1 MNETKPVIIAVD
13 DEPEVVQAV
22 QRDLR
27 ARYSSDY
34 RIVWASG
41 GQEAI
46 DTLRTLALQ
55 DTPVALMLVD
65 QRMPG
70 VTGIDVLRETLEI
83 HPAAKRA
90 LLTAYADTEAAIQA
104 INDVG
109 LDHYIMKPWDP
120 PEEKLYPILD
130 DLLEDWV
137 AGYRPRFEGIRVIGQ
152 QWSRDAHNLKAFLA
166 RNQIPYRSMDIE
178 SDPMAWVLTEEAGA
192 TMSDLPLVLFG
203 DGPPIFKPTPSQIAD
218 RVGLKIHATSE
229 VYDVVIIGGGPA
241 GLAAAVYGAS
251 EGLSTLLLEEEA
263 PGGQAGQS
271 SLIENYL
278 GFPKGLSGS
287 DLARRATAQAQ
298 RLGAEILVPGTVTH
312 LTRNDPFIGVHLADG
327 TAITCKAMV
336 IASGVSYRKLTAE
349 GLEPLIGA
357 GVYYGTSNIEAA
369 NHRDQPMFVVGGG
382 NSAGQASLFLSRF
395 TDSVTIL
402 IRDDNLVSTMSQYLI
417 DNLDANPAVRVRPH
431 AQVVAARGDTHL
443 TGLVL
448 RDRLTQEQEEVE
460 AGALFIFIG
469 QTAHT
474 EWLAD
479 LVQLDERGFILTG
492 DDLGPLKGWNVERDP
507 LPLETSVPG
516 IFAAGDVRHGSIKR
530 VAGAV
535 GEGATAIR
543 FIHTHL
549 ASL

>member
-1 MNETKPVIIAVD
+1 MNDVKPVILAVD

-34 RIVWASG
+34 RVLWATG
-41 GQEAI
+41 GQEAL
-46 DTLRTLALQ
+46 DTLKTLALQ
-55 DTPVALMLVD
+55 GDAVALLVVD

-70 VTGIDVLRETLEI
+70 ITGIDILRETLETY
-83 HPAAKRA
+83 PNAKRT

-109 LDHYIMKPWDP
+109 LDQYILKPWDP

-130 DLLEDWV
+130 DLLEDWQ
-137 AGYRPRFEGIRVIGQ
+137 ADYRPTFEGIRVVGQ
-152 QWSRDAHNLKAFLA
+152 QWSRSAHEIKAFLA
-166 RNQIPYRSMDIE
+166 RNQIPYRSIDIE
-178 SDPMAWVLTEEAGA
+178 TDPSAWVLTEKAGA
-192 TMSDLPLVLFG
+192 TVADLPLVLFN
-203 DGPPIFKPTPSQIAD
+203 DGPPIMSPTTTEIAQ
-218 RVGLKIHATSE
+218 RVGLKTQATSE
-229 VYDVVIIGGGPA
+229 VYDVVVIGGGPA

-251 EGLSTLLLEEEA
+251 EGLSTLLIEEEA

-278 GFPKGLSGS
+278 GFPKGISGS
-287 DLARRATAQAQ
+287 DLARRAAAQAQ
-298 RLGAEILVPGTVTH
+298 RLGAEILVPGSVTM
-312 LTRNDPFIGVHLADG
+312 LTRNDPFVTVQLADG
-327 TAITCKAMV
+327 NSVTTKAMIV
-336 IASGVSYRKLTAE
+336 ASGVSYRRLTAD
-349 GLEPLIGA
+349 GIDPLIGA

-369 NHRDQPMFVVGGG
+369 SHRGQPMYVVGGG

-395 TDSVTIL
+395 TDSVTII
-402 IRDDNLVSTMSQYLI
+402 IRDDDLTSTMSTYLI
-417 DNLDANPAVRVRPH
+417 SNLEANPAIHVRPRS
-431 AQVVAARGDTHL
+431 QVVAARGETHL
-443 TGLVL
+443 EGLVI
-448 RDRLTQEQEEVE
+448 RDRDTSEEEEVV
-460 AGALFIFIG
+460 AGALFVFIG

-474 EWLAD
+474 DWLAD
-479 LVQLDERGFILTG
+479 VVQLDDRGFVLTG
-492 DDLGPLKGWNVERDP
+492 ADLGPLKGWNVDRDP

-543 FIHTHL
+543 FVHQHL
-549 ASL
+549 AGL

>member
-1 MNETKPVIIAVD
+1 MTDTKPVIIAVD

-27 ARYSSDY
+27 ARYAADY
-34 RIVWASG
+34 RVVWASG

-55 DTPVALMLVD
+55 GTPVALILVD
-65 QRMPG
+65 QRMPT

-83 HPAAKRA
+83 HPSAKRA
-90 LLTAYADTEAAIQA
+90 LLTAYADTEAAIRA

-130 DLLEDWV
+130 DLLEDWI

-152 QWSRDAHNLKAFLA
+152 QWSRSAHELKAFLA

-178 SDPMAWVLTEEAGA
+178 NDPMAWVLTEEAGA
-192 TMSDLPLVLFG
+192 TMSDLPVVLFG
-203 DGPPIFKPTPSQIAD
+203 DGPPLLHPSPTQIAD
-218 RVGLKIHATSE
+218 RVGLKTQATSE

-251 EGLSTLLLEEEA
+251 EGLSTLLIEEEA

-287 DLARRATAQAQ
+287 DLARRAAAQAQ
-298 RLGAEILVPGTVTH
+298 RLGAEILVPATVTH
-312 LTRNDPFIGVHLADG
+312 LTRNDPFLTVHLADG
-327 TAITCKAMV
+327 KSLTCKAMV
-336 IASGVSYRKLTAE
+336 IASGVAYRKLTAE

-369 NHRDQPMFVVGGG
+369 SHREQPMFVVGGG
-382 NSAGQASLFLSRF
+382 NSAGQAALFLSRF

-402 IRDDNLVSTMSQYLI
+402 IRNDDLKATMSQYLI
-417 DNLDANPAVRVRPH
+417 DNLEANPAVQVRPRT
-431 AQVVAARGDTHL
+431 QVVSAIGDTHL
-443 TGLVL
+443 EALVL
-448 RDRLTQEQEEVE
+448 RDRETSEEERVD

-474 EWLAD
+474 EWLNG
-479 LVQLDERGFILTG
+479 LVQLDERGFVLTG
-492 DDLGPLKGWNVERDP
+492 TDLGPLVGWNLERDP

-516 IFAAGDVRHGSIKR
+516 MFAAGDVRHGSIKR

-543 FIHTHL
+543 FVHNHL
-549 ASL
+549 AAF

>member
-1 MNETKPVIIAVD
+1 MSETKPVIIAVD

-27 ARYSSDY
+27 SRYATDY
-34 RIVWASG
+34 RIVWASS

-70 VTGIDVLRETLEI
+70 VTGIDVLRETLDI
-83 HPAAKRA
+83 HPVAKRA

-130 DLLEDWV
+130 DLLEDWA
-137 AGYRPRFEGIRVIGQ
+137 AGYRPRFEGLRIIGQ
-152 QWSRDAHNLKAFLA
+152 QWSRDAHSLKAFLA

-178 SDPMAWVLTEEAGA
+178 SDPTAWVLTEEAGA
-192 TMSDLPLVLFG
+192 TMADLPIVLFG
-203 DGPPIFKPTPSQIAD
+203 DGPPLFQPTSAQIAD

-251 EGLSTLLLEEEA
+251 EGLSTLLIEEEA

-278 GFPKGLSGS
+278 GFPKGLSGN
-287 DLARRATAQAQ
+287 DLARRAAAQAQ
-298 RLGAEILVPGTVTH
+298 RLGAEIIVPGTVTG
-312 LTRNDPFIGVHLADG
+312 LTRNDPFIVTHLADG
-327 TAITCKAMV
+327 TTVTCKAMV
-336 IASGVSYRKLTAE
+336 IASGVAYRKLTAE

-369 NHRDQPMFVVGGG
+369 NHRDQPMYVVGGG

-402 IRDDNLVSTMSQYLI
+402 IRADDLAATMSQYLI
-417 DNLDANPAVRVRPH
+417 DNIDANPAVNVRPF
-431 AQVVAARGDTHL
+431 AQVLAARGDTHL
-443 TGLVL
+443 TGLVI
-448 RDRLTQEQEEVE
+448 RDRQTQEEEEVE

-474 EWLAD
+474 EWLAG

-492 DDLGPLKGWNVERDP
+492 EELGPLKGWNVERDP

-543 FIHTHL
+543 FIHNHL

>member
-1 MNETKPVIIAVD
+1 
-13 DEPEVVQAV
+13 VVQAV

-27 ARYSSDY
+27 ARYANDY
-34 RIVWASG
+34 RIVWANG

-46 DTLRTLALQ
+46 DTLSSLALQ
-55 DTPVALMLVD
+55 NTPVALMVVD

-70 VTGIDVLRETLEI
+70 VTGIDVLRETLDLY
-83 HPAAKRA
+83 PSAKRA

-109 LDHYIMKPWDP
+109 LDHYILKPWDP

-130 DLLEDWV
+130 DLLEDWQ
-137 AGYRPRFEGIRVIGQ
+137 AGYRPQFEGLRVIGQ
-152 QWSRDAHNLKAFLA
+152 QWSRTSHELKAFLA

-178 SDPMAWVLTEEAGA
+178 TDPQAWILTEQAGA
-192 TMSDLPLVLFG
+192 TMTDLPIVLFG
-203 DGPPIFKPTPSQIAD
+203 EGPPMKSPTPSQVAE
-218 RVGLKIHATSE
+218 RVGLKVHAASD

-251 EGLSTLLLEEEA
+251 EGLSTLLIEEEA

-278 GFPKGLSGS
+278 GFPKGISGA
-287 DLARRATAQAQ
+287 DLARRAASQAQ
-298 RLGAEILVPGTVTH
+298 RLGAEVLVPGTVTG
-312 LTRNDPFIGVHLADG
+312 LVRNDPFITVNLADDS
-327 TAITCKAMV
+327 TVTCKAMV
-336 IASGVSYRKLTAE
+336 IASGVSYRRLTAD
-349 GLEPLIGA
+349 GLEPLMGA

-369 NHRDQPMFVVGGG
+369 NHKGQPMFVVGGG

-402 IRDDNLVSTMSQYLI
+402 IRDADLTQSMSKYLI
-417 DNLDANPAVRVRPH
+417 DNLEANPAVSIRPFS
-431 AQVVAARGDTHL
+431 QVVSAAGDTHL
-443 TGLVL
+443 ESLVI
-448 RDRLTQEQEEVE
+448 RDRQTSEEEKVE
-460 AGALFIFIG
+460 AGAIFIFIG
-469 QTAHT
+469 QMAHT
-474 EWLAD
+474 DWVAD
-479 LVQLDERGFILTG
+479 VLQLDEQGFILTG
-492 DDLGPLKGWNVERDP
+492 ADLGPLKGWNVERDP

-543 FIHTHL
+543 FVHQHL
-549 ASL
+549 AAL

>member
-1 MNETKPVIIAVD
+1 MTQTKPVIIAVD

-27 ARYSSDY
+27 SRYADDY
-34 RIVWASG
+34 RIVWANG
-41 GQEAI
+41 GQEAL
-46 DTLRTLALQ
+46 DTLSTLAVQ
-55 DTPVALMLVD
+55 GTPVALMLVD

-70 VTGIDVLRETLEI
+70 VTGIDVLRETLTT
-83 HPAAKRA
+83 HPSAKRA

-104 INDVG
+104 INEVG

-130 DLLEDWV
+130 DLLEDWA
-137 AGYRPRFEGIRVIGQ
+137 AGYRAPFEGIRVIGQ
-152 QWSRDAHNLKAFLA
+152 QWSRITHDLKAFLA

-192 TMSDLPLVLFG
+192 TMSDLPLVLFS
-203 DGPPIFKPTPSQIAD
+203 DGPPMLKPTHPEIAS
-218 RVGLKIHATSE
+218 RIGLKTQAASD

-241 GLAAAVYGAS
+241 GLAAAVYAAS
-251 EGLSTLLLEEEA
+251 EGLSTLLIEEEA

-278 GFPKGLSGS
+278 GFPKGLSGN
-287 DLARRATAQAQ
+287 DLARRAAAQAQ
-298 RLGAEILVPGTVTH
+298 RLGAEILVPGTVTR
-312 LTRNDPFIGVHLADG
+312 LERNDPFIIVHLADG
-327 TAITCKAMV
+327 NRITCKAMV
-336 IASGVSYRKLTAE
+336 VASGVSYRKLTAE

-369 NHRDQPMFVVGGG
+369 NHRDQSMFVVGGG
-382 NSAGQASLFLSRF
+382 NSAGQAALFLSRY

-402 IRDDNLVSTMSQYLI
+402 IRDSDLSQTMSQYLI
-417 DNLDANPAVRVRPH
+417 DNIEANPAVQFRPYS
-431 AQVVAARGDTHL
+431 QVVSAFGETHL
-443 TGLVL
+443 QGLVL
-448 RDRLTQEQEEVE
+448 RDRQTSEEEQVE

-469 QTAHT
+469 QTAHSD
-474 EWLAD
+474 WLD
-479 LVQLDERGFILTG
+479 DVVQLDERGFILTG
-492 DDLGPLKGWNVERDP
+492 EDLGPLKGWNVDRDP

-543 FIHTHL
+543 FIHNHL

>member
-27 ARYSSDY
+27 SRYATDY

-65 QRMPG
+65 QRMPA
-70 VTGIDVLRETLEI
+70 VTGIDVLRETLDI
-83 HPAAKRA
+83 HPGAKRA

-130 DLLEDWV
+130 DLLEDWA
-137 AGYRPRFEGIRVIGQ
+137 AGYRPHFEGLRVIGQ
-152 QWSRDAHNLKAFLA
+152 QWSRDAHSLKAFLA

-192 TMSDLPLVLFG
+192 TMTDLPIVLFG
-203 DGPPIFKPTPSQIAD
+203 DGPPLFRPTPAQVAD

-241 GLAAAVYGAS
+241 GLAAAVYAAS
-251 EGLSTLLLEEEA
+251 EGLSTLLIEEEA

-287 DLARRATAQAQ
+287 DLARRAAAQAQ
-298 RLGAEILVPGTVTH
+298 RLGAEIIVPGTVTG
-312 LTRNDPFIGVHLADG
+312 LTRNDPFIVVHLADE
-327 TAITCKAMV
+327 TTLTCKAMV
-336 IASGVSYRKLTAE
+336 IASGVAYRKLTAE

-369 NHRDQPMFVVGGG
+369 NHRDQPMYVVGGG
-382 NSAGQASLFLSRF
+382 NSAGQAALFLSRF

-402 IRDDNLVSTMSQYLI
+402 IRNDDLAATMSQYLI
-417 DNLDANPAVRVRPH
+417 DNIDANPAVNVRPY
-431 AQVVAARGDTHL
+431 AQVLAARGDNHL
-443 TGLVL
+443 TGLL
-448 RDRLTQEQEEVE
+448 IRDRQTQEEEEVE

-474 EWLAD
+474 EWLAG

-492 DDLGPLKGWNVERDP
+492 EDLGPLKGWNVERDP

-543 FIHTHL
+543 FIHNHL

>member
-34 RIVWASG
+34 RIVWAGS

-55 DTPVALMLVD
+55 GTPVALMLVD

-70 VTGIDVLRETLEI
+70 VTGIDVLRETLEM

-90 LLTAYADTEAAIQA
+90 LLTAYADTEAAIRA

-120 PEEKLYPILD
+120 PDEKLYPILD
-130 DLLEDWV
+130 DLLGDWQ

-152 QWSRDAHNLKAFLA
+152 QWSRAAHDLKAFLA

-178 SDPMAWVLTEEAGA
+178 TDPSAWVLTEEAGA

-203 DGPPIFKPTPSQIAD
+203 DGPPIFNPTPSQVAD
-218 RVGLKIHATSE
+218 RVGLKTQATSQ

-251 EGLSTLLLEEEA
+251 EGLSTLLIEGEA

-312 LTRNDPFIGVHLADG
+312 LTRNDPFTVIHLADG
-327 TAITCKAMV
+327 KDLTCKAMV
-336 IASGVSYRKLTAE
+336 IAAGVSYRKLTAE
-349 GLEPLIGA
+349 GLEPLLGA

-369 NHRDQPMFVVGGG
+369 NHKNQPMFVVGGG
-382 NSAGQASLFLSRF
+382 NSAGQAALFLSRF

-402 IRDDNLVSTMSQYLI
+402 IRDDDLAATMSRYLI
-417 DNLDANPAVRVRPH
+417 DNLEANPAVQVRPH
-431 AQVVAARGDTHL
+431 AQVLSAVGDSHL
-443 TGLVL
+443 VGLII
-448 RDRLTQEQEEVE
+448 RDRRTHDEEQVD

-474 EWLAD
+474 DWLAG
-479 LVQLDERGFILTG
+479 LLQLDERGFILTG
-492 DDLGPLKGWNVERDP
+492 EDLGPLKGWNVERDP

-543 FIHTHL
+543 FVHNHL
-549 ASL
+549 AAL

>member
-1 MNETKPVIIAVD
+1 MSDTKPVIIAVD

-27 ARYSSDY
+27 ARYAGDY
-34 RIVWASG
+34 RVVWASG

-55 DTPVALMLVD
+55 GTPVALMLVD
-65 QRMPG
+65 QRMPT

-83 HPAAKRA
+83 HPSSKRA

-137 AGYRPRFEGIRVIGQ
+137 ARYRPRFEGIRVIGQ
-152 QWSRDAHNLKAFLA
+152 QWSRSAHELKAFLA

-192 TMSDLPLVLFG
+192 TMSDLPVVLFG
-203 DGPPIFKPTPSQIAD
+203 DGPPLLNPTPTQVAD
-218 RVGLKIHATSE
+218 RVGLKTQATSE

-251 EGLSTLLLEEEA
+251 EGLGTLLIEEEA

-287 DLARRATAQAQ
+287 DLARRAAAQAQ

-312 LTRNDPFIGVHLADG
+312 LTRSDPFFTVHLADDKSL
-327 TAITCKAMV
+327 TCKAMV
-336 IASGVSYRKLTAE
+336 IASGVAYRKLTAE
-349 GLEPLIGA
+349 GLEPFIGA

-382 NSAGQASLFLSRF
+382 NSAGQAALFLSRF

-402 IRDDNLVSTMSQYLI
+402 IRNDDLKATMSQYLI
-417 DNLDANPAVRVRPH
+417 DNIEANPAVQVRPR
-431 AQVVAARGDTHL
+431 AQVVSAIGDTHL
-443 TGLVL
+443 EALVL
-448 RDRLTQEQEEVE
+448 RDRETSEEEKVD

-474 EWLAD
+474 EWLSD
-479 LVQLDERGFILTG
+479 LVQLDERGFVLTG
-492 DDLGPLKGWNVERDP
+492 TDLGPLVGWNLERDP

-516 IFAAGDVRHGSIKR
+516 MFAAGDVRHGSIKR

-543 FIHTHL
+543 FVHNHL
-549 ASL
+549 TSL

>member
-1 MNETKPVIIAVD
+1 MTETKPVIIAVD

-27 ARYSSDY
+27 SRYATDY
-34 RIVWASG
+34 RIVWASS

-65 QRMPG
+65 QRMPA
-70 VTGIDVLRETLEI
+70 VTGIDVLRETLDI

-130 DLLEDWV
+130 DLLEDWA
-137 AGYRPRFEGIRVIGQ
+137 AGYRPRFEGLRIIGQ
-152 QWSRDAHNLKAFLA
+152 QWSRDAHSLKAFLA

-192 TMSDLPLVLFG
+192 TMNDLPIVLFG
-203 DGPPIFKPTPSQIAD
+203 EGPPLFQPTSAEIAD

-251 EGLSTLLLEEEA
+251 EGLSTLLIEEEA

-287 DLARRATAQAQ
+287 DLARRAAAQAQ
-298 RLGAEILVPGTVTH
+298 RLGAEIIVPGTVTH
-312 LTRNDPFIGVHLADG
+312 LTRNDPFIVVHLADE
-327 TAITCKAMV
+327 TTVTCKAMV
-336 IASGVSYRKLTAE
+336 IASGVAYRKLTAE

-369 NHRDQPMFVVGGG
+369 NHRDQPMYVVGGG

-402 IRDDNLVSTMSQYLI
+402 IRADDLAATMSQYLI
-417 DNLDANPAVRVRPH
+417 DNIDANPAVNVRPY
-431 AQVVAARGDTHL
+431 AQVLAARGDTHL
-443 TGLVL
+443 TGLL
-448 RDRLTQEQEEVE
+448 IRDRQTQEEEEVE

-474 EWLAD
+474 EWLAG

-492 DDLGPLKGWNVERDP
+492 EDLGPLKGWNVERDP

-543 FIHTHL
+543 FIHNHL

>member
-1 MNETKPVIIAVD
+1 MSDTKPVIIAVD

-27 ARYSSDY
+27 ARYAADY
-34 RIVWASG
+34 RVVWASG

-46 DTLRTLALQ
+46 ETLRTLALQ
-55 DTPVALMLVD
+55 GTPVALMLVD
-65 QRMPG
+65 QRMPT
-70 VTGIDVLRETLEI
+70 VTGIDVLRETLEL
-83 HPAAKRA
+83 HPSSKRA
-90 LLTAYADTEAAIQA
+90 LLTAYADTEAAIRA

-130 DLLEDWV
+130 DLLEDWI
-137 AGYRPRFEGIRVIGQ
+137 AGYRPRFDGIRVIGQ
-152 QWSRDAHNLKAFLA
+152 QWSRSAHELKAFLA

-192 TMSDLPLVLFG
+192 TMSDLPVVLFG
-203 DGPPIFKPTPSQIAD
+203 DGPPLLHPTPTQIAD
-218 RVGLKIHATSE
+218 RVGLKTQATSE

-251 EGLSTLLLEEEA
+251 EGLSTLLIEEEA

-287 DLARRATAQAQ
+287 DLARRAAAQAQ
-298 RLGAEILVPGTVTH
+298 RLGAEILVPGAVTH
-312 LTRNDPFIGVHLADG
+312 LTRSDPFFTVHLADG
-327 TAITCKAMV
+327 KSLTCKAMV
-336 IASGVSYRKLTAE
+336 IASGVAYRKLTAE

-369 NHRDQPMFVVGGG
+369 NHRDQPMYVVGGG
-382 NSAGQASLFLSRF
+382 NSAGQAALFLSRF

-402 IRDDNLVSTMSQYLI
+402 IRNDDLKATMSQYLI
-417 DNLDANPAVRVRPH
+417 DNLEANPAVQVRPRT
-431 AQVVAARGDTHL
+431 QVVSAIGDTHL
-443 TGLVL
+443 EALVL
-448 RDRLTQEQEEVE
+448 RDRETSEEERVD

-474 EWLAD
+474 EWLND
-479 LVQLDERGFILTG
+479 LVQLDERGFVLTG
-492 DDLGPLKGWNVERDP
+492 TDLGPLVGWNLERDP

-516 IFAAGDVRHGSIKR
+516 MFAAGDVRHGSIKR

-543 FIHTHL
+543 FVHNHL
-549 ASL
+549 TSL

>member
-1 MNETKPVIIAVD
+1 
-13 DEPEVVQAV
+13 
-22 QRDLR
+22 
-27 ARYSSDY
+27 
-34 RIVWASG
+34 
-41 GQEAI
+41 
-46 DTLRTLALQ
+46 
-55 DTPVALMLVD
+55 
-65 QRMPG
+65 
-70 VTGIDVLRETLEI
+70 
-83 HPAAKRA
+83 
-90 LLTAYADTEAAIQA
+90 
-104 INDVG
+104 
-109 LDHYIMKPWDP
+109 
-120 PEEKLYPILD
+120 
-130 DLLEDWV
+130 
-137 AGYRPRFEGIRVIGQ
+137 
-152 QWSRDAHNLKAFLA
+152 
-166 RNQIPYRSMDIE
+166 
-178 SDPMAWVLTEEAGA
+178 
-192 TMSDLPLVLFG
+192 
-203 DGPPIFKPTPSQIAD
+203 
-218 RVGLKIHATSE
+218 
-229 VYDVVIIGGGPA
+229 VIIGGGPA
-241 GLAAAVYGAS
+241 GLAAAVYAAS
-251 EGLSTLLLEEEA
+251 EGLATLLIEEEA

-298 RLGAEILVPGTVTH
+298 RLGAEIIVPGTVTH
-312 LTRNDPFIGVHLADG
+312 LTRNDPFTVVHLVDG
-327 TAITCKAMV
+327 TDITCKAMV

-369 NHRDQPMFVVGGG
+369 NHRDQPMYVVGGG

-402 IRDDNLVSTMSQYLI
+402 IRDDDLSSTMSQYLI
-417 DNLDANPAVRVRPH
+417 DNIDANPAVNVRPNS
-431 AQVVAARGDTHL
+431 QVLAARGDTHL
-443 TGLVL
+443 TELVI
-448 RDRLTQEQEEVE
+448 RDRKTQQEEEVQ

-492 DDLGPLKGWNVERDP
+492 EDLGPLKGWTVDRDP

-543 FIHTHL
+543 FIHNHL
-549 ASL
+549 AAL

>member
-27 ARYSSDY
+27 SRYATDY
-34 RIVWASG
+34 RIVWASS

-46 DTLRTLALQ
+46 DSLRTLALQ

-70 VTGIDVLRETLEI
+70 VTGIDVLRETLDI

-130 DLLEDWV
+130 DLLEDWA
-137 AGYRPRFEGIRVIGQ
+137 AGYRPRFEGLRVIGQ
-152 QWSRDAHNLKAFLA
+152 QWSRDAHSLKAFLA

-192 TMSDLPLVLFG
+192 TMTDLPIVLFG
-203 DGPPIFKPTPSQIAD
+203 DGPPLFRPTPAQIAD

-251 EGLSTLLLEEEA
+251 EGLSTLLIEEEA

-287 DLARRATAQAQ
+287 DLARRAAAQAQ
-298 RLGAEILVPGTVTH
+298 RLGAEIIVPGTVTH
-312 LTRNDPFIGVHLADG
+312 LTRNDPFIVVHLADE
-327 TAITCKAMV
+327 TTVTCKAMV
-336 IASGVSYRKLTAE
+336 IASGVAYRKLTAE

-369 NHRDQPMFVVGGG
+369 NHRDQPMYVVGGG

-402 IRDDNLVSTMSQYLI
+402 IRDDDLAATMSQYLI
-417 DNLDANPAVRVRPH
+417 DNIDANPAVSVRPYS
-431 AQVVAARGDTHL
+431 QVVAARGDSHL
-443 TGLVL
+443 TGLL
-448 RDRLTQEQEEVE
+448 IRDRQTQEEEEVE

-474 EWLAD
+474 EWLAG

-492 DDLGPLKGWNVERDP
+492 EDLGPLKGWNVERDP